1 MDLSKS
7 KIWQELKKQ
16 DIISVSDAQTLS
28 KLLADGELVE
38 EIDLVIENIQ
48 VFKAENGVEYRFFE
62 FSADEPNIVI
72 VAICVDDDAIL
83 RAYFVSDDP
92 SPATRSNVLNVQ
104 ECGWLFEPPEDEEN
118 FKLDELAYRGQFD
131 QADDTAKSG
140 QAVYNQDGAMLTGTL
155 DGEFASLQEWLADD
169 GINPRVIL
177 LEVGE
182 EDGFMTFYQ
191 GCDIGTNDLNVLRS

>member
-1 MDLSKS
+1 MDLAKS
-7 KIWQELKKQ
+7 KIWQELKKH

-28 KLLADGELVE
+28 KLLADGGLVE
-38 EIDLVIENIQ
+38 EIDLVIEDVQ
-48 VFKAENGVEYRFFE
+48 VFKANNDIEYRFFE
-62 FSADEPNIVI
+62 FSENDPNIVI
-72 VAICVDDDAIL
+72 VMICVDEDAIL

-104 ECGWLFEPPEDEEN
+104 GCGWLFEPPEDEGN
-118 FKLDELAYRGQFD
+118 FAIDELAYRGQFD
-131 QADDTAKSG
+131 QADDTAASG

-177 LEVGE
+177 LEMGE
-182 EDGFMTFYQ
+182 EDGYMTFYQ
-191 GCDIGTNDLNVLRS
+191 GCDVGTRDLHVLGS

>member
-38 EIDLVIENIQ
+38 ESDLVIENIQ
-48 VFKAENGVEYRFFE
+48 VFRAENGIEYRFFE
-62 FSADEPNIVI
+62 FSENDPNIVI
-72 VAICVDDDAIL
+72 VTVCVDEDAIL

-92 SPATRSNVLNVQ
+92 SPATRSNILNVQ
-104 ECGWLFEPPEDEEN
+104 ECGWLFEPPEDEAN

-131 QADDTAKSG
+131 QADDTAKNG

-155 DGEFASLQEWLADD
+155 DGDFASLQEWLADD

-191 GCDIGTNDLNVLRS
+191 GCDVGANDLNVLRS